1 MKILQISTYY
11 LPNFGG
17 IEQVA
22 HDFSKIL
29 KKQGNEVRVVCFNS
43 SKNYVEDEYEGI
55 YIYRIGYFEKI
66 ASQAI
71 SFAYLNKLKKIIK
84 EFDPDVIHIH
94 LPNPLIVFYLNIIN
108 PKCKITVHW
117 HSDIVR
123 QKKLKKL
130 YAPVEK
136 KFLKKVCK
144 IIATSSEY
152 IDYSDVLPDY
162 KEKVIVIPNIVNTS
176 FLDNKDN
183 DKDVIKKIKSNYENK
198 KIIFFI
204 GVHRLYKGIIY
215 LVKAAKYLDSN
226 YQVVIAGSGPLTNEL
241 KDTANSLGL
250 MNIDFI
256 GRISDQEKR
265 AYLKAAEI
273 FAFPSITKNEAFGI
287 ALAEALYCGTP
298 AVTFTIEG
306 SGVNWV
312 NKNGLTG
319 IEVNELDEKK
329 YAEALLKVSKRKYGK
344 NARQWVVD
352 NFTEDKIYTKVKK
365 FFKDLV

>member
-22 HDFSKIL
+22 HDFSRIL

-43 SKNYVEDEYEGI
+43 SKNYEENEYEGI
-55 YIYRIGYFEKI
+55 YVYRIGYFGKV

-71 SFAYLNKLKKIIK
+71 SLTYLNKLKKIIK
-84 EFDPDVIHIH
+84 DFNPDVIHIH

-108 PKCKITVHW
+108 PKCKITAHW

-130 YAPVEK
+130 YAPIEK
-136 KFLKKVCK
+136 KFLQNVCK
-144 IIATSSEY
+144 IIATSADY
-152 IDYSDVLPDY
+152 VDYSDVLKEN
-162 KEKVIVIPNIVNTS
+162 KEKVVVIPNIVNTTY
-176 FLDNKDN
+176 LDST
-183 DKDVIKKIKSNYENK
+183 DKDKDFIDKIKAKYENK

-204 GVHRLYKGIIY
+204 GVHRLYKGIVY
-215 LVKAAKYLDSN
+215 LVNAAKYLDSN

-250 MNIDFI
+250 KNIDFI
-256 GRISDQEKR
+256 GRISDQEKK
-265 AYLKAAEI
+265 AYLKASEI

-312 NKNGLTG
+312 NKNGFTG
-319 IEVNELDEKK
+319 LEVNELDEKK

-344 NARQWVVD
+344 NARQWVID